1 MKPMCNKREKGIL
14 FFILLLSLG
23 LNLYGNNF
31 PLGYHAD
38 EPGNISFILNDTQ
51 DFRVPILI
59 LQVVRLTNIIPQ
71 FETEQQLIVLGRITT
86 AIFGTLSVLLIF
98 KLAKQRV
105 VTQFALG
112 AAFLTAVT
120 PGMVVHSHYLKED
133 IAFTCTTLL
142 AFYYFFGFAEQL
154 MREKSDSE
162 DTFPWYQLIV
172 LGIAIGLTVSA
183 KYQAAI
189 VLFAFVLAPA
199 YIAKL
204 RKLIYLKGVF
214 AAFVIGFIT
223 FLVIN
228 LPLFRNFSTFIG
240 GLQFEFSHSLD
251 GHSEIQIR
259 PLEQFFTFHLR
270 NSILPSFTLVPL
282 AAALFFLIYT
292 IVFWRKAD
300 WRDRFLTSFVIIF
313 YLVIEASPLKPYPGY
328 VRYVVIL
335 MPLLAYACFQT
346 IRLIVERVPP
356 QFRTISTNALTA
368 IVIIFPLVSSIKFD
382 YFLNRDSRSQLPAI
396 VANKQYP
403 VVYEA
408 YTTVGKPLVKSLA
421 GFDTGLNGENACTLV
436 LSSFMY
442 DRYLFG
448 SSLKDQDPL
457 VDAFAKSYLDFFAH
471 PYTEVRPAYQS
482 YAFSNPTL
490 RIVDICPPQWTPD
503 ESKRLGSFLSNLEVP
518 PEMPLRLVSPLPSP
532 FKTVDVD
539 HTIEYVEGIRYPNFV
554 LIPKNDPLYYAVS
567 AESEILD
574 YQSNLF
580 EQVPESTFQKR
591 DGTAITFLRSRPLT
605 NNSIEALPET
615 VVNWKNESGWT
626 LLGYDAEQNS
636 EQMSMTTYWQI
647 EALPEGYAE
656 RYLTTFYQL
665 FNSDGHKLA
674 NVGEHGLWGYR
685 VQVGDV
691 LVERIAVPISA
702 EWLTGTYTLSF
713 GLFDP
718 IHNLNFFF
726 KTVER
731 PASYTFDFEI
741 K

>member
-1 MKPMCNKREKGIL
+1 MCNKRVKGVL
-14 FFILLLSLG
+14 FFILFLSLG

-38 EPGNISFILNDTQ
+38 EPGNILFILNDTQ

-59 LQVVRLTNIIPQ
+59 LQVVRLANIITQ
-71 FETEQQLIVLGRITT
+71 FESEQQLVVLGRITT
-86 AIFGTLSVLLIF
+86 AIFGTLTVLFIF
-98 KLAKQRV
+98 KLAKQRLA
-105 VTQFALG
+105 TQFALG

-133 IAFTCTTLL
+133 IAFACTTLL
-142 AFYYFFGFAEQL
+142 SFYHFFGFADQL
-154 MREKSDSE
+154 MREKPDSE
-162 DTFPWYQLIV
+162 DKLPWHQLTM

-189 VLFAFVLAPA
+189 VLFACVLTPA
-199 YIAKL
+199 YVAKL
-204 RKLIYLKGVF
+204 RKFIYFKGLF
-214 AAFVIGFIT
+214 SAFVIGFIT
-223 FLVIN
+223 FLLVN
-228 LPLFRNFSTFIG
+228 LPLFHNFSTFIG
-240 GLQFEFSHSLD
+240 GLQFEFAHSLN

-270 NSILPSFTLVPL
+270 NGILPSFTLVPL
-282 AAALFFLIYT
+282 TAALFFLVYT
-292 IVFWRKAD
+292 VVFWRKAD

-313 YLVIEASPLKPYPGY
+313 YLVIETSPLKPYPGY

-368 IVIIFPLVSSIKFD
+368 IVIIFPLISSIKFD

-396 VANKQYP
+396 VATKQDP

-408 YTTVGKPLVKSLA
+408 YTTVGKALTKSLA
-421 GFDTGLNGENACTLV
+421 GFDTGPNGENACTLV

-457 VDAFAKSYLDFFAH
+457 VHAFAKGYLDFFAY
-471 PYTEVRPAYQS
+471 PYTEVRPEYKS

-490 RIVDICPPQWTPD
+490 RIVDICPPPWQPD
-503 ESKRLGSFLSNLEVP
+503 ESKRLGSFLSNLQVAP
-518 PEMPLRLVSPLPSP
+518 DMPLYLVSPSPSP
-532 FKTVDVD
+532 FKTITVD
-539 HTIEYVEGIRYPNFV
+539 HAIEFVEGISYPDFV
-554 LIPKNDPLYYAVS
+554 LIPKNDPLYYTVA
-567 AESEILD
+567 AESEVLD
-574 YQSNLF
+574 YQLNLF
-580 EQVPESTFQKR
+580 EQIPESTFQKR
-591 DGTAITFLRSRPLT
+591 DGAAISFLRSRQLT
-605 NNSIEALPET
+605 DSSIQTLPET
-615 VVNWKNESGWT
+615 NVNWKNESGWT
-626 LLGYDAEQNS
+626 LLGYDSEQNS
-636 EQMSMTTYWQI
+636 EQMLMTTYWQI
-647 EALPEGYAE
+647 EALPEGHAE
-656 RYLTTFYQL
+656 WYMTTFYQV
-665 FNSDGHKLA
+665 FNSESHKLA

-691 LVERIAVPISA
+691 LVERVAIPISA
-702 EWLTGTYTLSF
+702 EWPTGTYTLSI
-713 GLFDP
+713 GLYDP
-718 IHNLNFFF
+718 IHNINFFF
-726 KTVER
+726 KTADR